1 MNALILRAWA
11 GMVVLVFGWPQA
23 FADPSVQTLQLLGR
37 SNVEEYNV
45 ALEAADEHWL
55 EQKGVLRLGV
65 SAPDN
70 MPFEL
75 AEDEQYLEGITADY
89 AQLLSQLLHIAIEV
103 RRYPSRPLAVQALK
117 QGEVDLLGS
126 ANDFEAQ
133 DSALKLTQAY
143 AEDAPTLVTQTA
155 RKGHLPA
162 DLAGLRVAL
171 LDHYLQP
178 QKVQAF
184 YPKAILQLYPSTL
197 TAIGAVAFG
206 QADVYLGDFI
216 GANYLINRNYLNN
229 VQLADFSRMEVT
241 PFSFALER
249 DNTRLLGIVNAALS
263 AIPPSERMTILRRWS
278 SEGPQVSGHWRLN
291 LSSNEQRWL
300 NEHPRLKVAINDHYL
315 PLSFIDEQGAFKG
328 VSADVL
334 LNISARTGL
343 VFEPVTGN
351 SVEELIALVTTGEA
365 DLMGAFT
372 PSNAREGQLR
382 FSRPYLTTPFV
393 LVTRVAPGSPTTLD
407 QMAGQRVAM
416 VRGTVLREFVLHHY
430 PQVQVL
436 EVENAWEAMN
446 KVAQGEAAAAVN
458 ALISARY
465 MISRYFRE
473 QLHITSTVGT
483 QPAHIGFATARH
495 SSELSSILDKALL
508 SISPEEMSA
517 LTQRWRT
524 TGQETDSYWLR
535 NRAAILQG
543 FAIAAVLLAVA
554 LGWIAYLRR
563 AVIKRQQLLEQLQAA
578 KQSADEA
585 NRAKTTFLAT
595 MSHEIRTPM
604 NAVIGMLELAMKKA
618 EQGVLD
624 RFAIEVASGSARELL
639 ALIGDILDIARI
651 ESGHLSLSPERANIQ
666 ALVASVL
673 RMFDGLARQKRL
685 NLVSHVVCEVPETDA
700 WIDPMRFKQ
709 IVSNLLS
716 NAIKFTDAGDVK
728 LALRVTPG
736 RDPSRLSVRVRVSD
750 TGMGI
755 SEADQSRLFSPFI
768 QASNNTQSARSGS
781 GLGLVICRTLCE
793 MMGGTLRL
801 QSVLGQG
808 TQVEVLLQVPRLE
821 PIAMPIE
828 PESAPLQS
836 RSLTIL
842 VVDDYPANRL
852 LLAQQMRYLGHQV
865 VDAEHGARGLESWHA
880 RSFDVV
886 ITDCNMPVMNGYDLA
901 RAIREQEH
909 LLGMKPCLILGF
921 TANAQPEEVDRC
933 LEAGMDKCLFKPISL
948 KDLSDCLASVGGEE
962 TDALCGA
969 APEIDLRYLR
979 ETSQGDDAQVQKM
992 LAALAASNQQDMARL
1007 LAMFVAGDRKGLMG
1021 LAHGVKGGA
1030 RLIDARDVIHQ
1041 CERLEDACAAS
1052 HAPEL
1057 TETVDALYQSME
1069 RLDEL
1074 LAPYLDDDES
1084 GA

>member
-1 MNALILRAWA
+1 
-11 GMVVLVFGWPQA
+11 
-23 FADPSVQTLQLLGR
+23 
-37 SNVEEYNV
+37 
-45 ALEAADEHWL
+45 
-55 EQKGVLRLGV
+55 
-65 SAPDN
+65 
-70 MPFEL
+70 
-75 AEDEQYLEGITADY
+75 
-89 AQLLSQLLHIAIEV
+89 
-103 RRYPSRPLAVQALK
+103 
-117 QGEVDLLGS
+117 
-126 ANDFEAQ
+126 
-133 DSALKLTQAY
+133 
-143 AEDAPTLVTQTA
+143 
-155 RKGHLPA
+155 
-162 DLAGLRVAL
+162 
-171 LDHYLQP
+171 
-178 QKVQAF
+178 
-184 YPKAILQLYPSTL
+184 
-197 TAIGAVAFG
+197 
-206 QADVYLGDFI
+206 
-216 GANYLINRNYLNN
+216 
-229 VQLADFSRMEVT
+229 
-241 PFSFALER
+241 
-249 DNTRLLGIVNAALS
+249 
-263 AIPPSERMTILRRWS
+263 
-278 SEGPQVSGHWRLN
+278 
-291 LSSNEQRWL
+291 
-300 NEHPRLKVAINDHYL
+300 
-315 PLSFIDEQGAFKG
+315 
-328 VSADVL
+328 
-334 LNISARTGL
+334 
-343 VFEPVTGN
+343 
-351 SVEELIALVTTGEA
+351 
-365 DLMGAFT
+365 
-372 PSNAREGQLR
+372 
-382 FSRPYLTTPFV
+382 
-393 LVTRVAPGSPTTLD
+393 
-407 QMAGQRVAM
+407 
-416 VRGTVLREFVLHHY
+416 
-430 PQVQVL
+430 
-436 EVENAWEAMN
+436 
-446 KVAQGEAAAAVN
+446 
-458 ALISARY
+458 
-465 MISRYFRE
+465 
-473 QLHITSTVGT
+473 
-483 QPAHIGFATARH
+483 
-495 SSELSSILDKALL
+495 
-508 SISPEEMSA
+508 

-685 NLVSHVVCEVPETDA
+685 SLVSHVVCEVPETDA
-700 WIDPMRFKQ
+700 WIDPLRFKQ

-716 NAIKFTDAGDVK
+716 NAIKFTDAGEVK
-728 LALRVTPG
+728 LALYVTPG
-736 RDPSRLSVRVRVSD
+736 RDPSRLSVCVRVID

-755 SEADQSRLFSPFI
+755 SEADKSRLFSPFI

-793 MMGGTLRL
+793 MMDGTLRL

-821 PIAMPIE
+821 PMAMPIE
-828 PESAPLQS
+828 PESAPVQS

-865 VDAEHGARGLESWHA
+865 IDAEHGARGLERWHA

-921 TANAQPEEVDRC
+921 TANAQPDEVNRC

-962 TDALCGA
+962 ADGLCGA

-1007 LAMFVAGDRKGLMG
+1007 LALFVDGDRKGLMG

-1030 RLIDARDVIHQ
+1030 RLIDARDVIQ
-1041 CERLEDACAAS
+1041 RCERLEDACAAS

>member
-1 MNALILRAWA
+1 M
-11 GMVVLVFGWPQA
+11 
-23 FADPSVQTLQLLGR
+23 
-37 SNVEEYNV
+37 
-45 ALEAADEHWL
+45 
-55 EQKGVLRLGV
+55 
-65 SAPDN
+65 
-70 MPFEL
+70 
-75 AEDEQYLEGITADY
+75 
-89 AQLLSQLLHIAIEV
+89 
-103 RRYPSRPLAVQALK
+103 
-117 QGEVDLLGS
+117 
-126 ANDFEAQ
+126 
-133 DSALKLTQAY
+133 
-143 AEDAPTLVTQTA
+143 
-155 RKGHLPA
+155 
-162 DLAGLRVAL
+162 
-171 LDHYLQP
+171 
-178 QKVQAF
+178 
-184 YPKAILQLYPSTL
+184 
-197 TAIGAVAFG
+197 
-206 QADVYLGDFI
+206 
-216 GANYLINRNYLNN
+216 
-229 VQLADFSRMEVT
+229 
-241 PFSFALER
+241 
-249 DNTRLLGIVNAALS
+249 
-263 AIPPSERMTILRRWS
+263 
-278 SEGPQVSGHWRLN
+278 
-291 LSSNEQRWL
+291 
-300 NEHPRLKVAINDHYL
+300 
-315 PLSFIDEQGAFKG
+315 
-328 VSADVL
+328 
-334 LNISARTGL
+334 
-343 VFEPVTGN
+343 
-351 SVEELIALVTTGEA
+351 
-365 DLMGAFT
+365 
-372 PSNAREGQLR
+372 
-382 FSRPYLTTPFV
+382 
-393 LVTRVAPGSPTTLD
+393 
-407 QMAGQRVAM
+407 
-416 VRGTVLREFVLHHY
+416 
-430 PQVQVL
+430 
-436 EVENAWEAMN
+436 
-446 KVAQGEAAAAVN
+446 
-458 ALISARY
+458 
-465 MISRYFRE
+465 
-473 QLHITSTVGT
+473 
-483 QPAHIGFATARH
+483 
-495 SSELSSILDKALL
+495 
-508 SISPEEMSA
+508 
-517 LTQRWRT
+517 TQRWRT

-685 NLVSHVVCEVPETDA
+685 SLVSHVVCEVPETDA
-700 WIDPMRFKQ
+700 WIDPLRFKQ

-716 NAIKFTDAGDVK
+716 NAIKFTDAGEVK
-728 LALRVTPG
+728 LALYVTPG
-736 RDPSRLSVRVRVSD
+736 RDPSRLSVCVRVID

-755 SEADQSRLFSPFI
+755 SEADKSRLFSPFI

-793 MMGGTLRL
+793 MMDGTLRL

-821 PIAMPIE
+821 PMAMPIE
-828 PESAPLQS
+828 PESAPVQS

-865 VDAEHGARGLESWHA
+865 IDAEHGARGLERWHA

-921 TANAQPEEVDRC
+921 TANAQPDEVNRC

-962 TDALCGA
+962 ADGLCGA

-1007 LAMFVAGDRKGLMG
+1007 LALFVDGDRKGLMG

-1030 RLIDARDVIHQ
+1030 RLIDARDVIQ
-1041 CERLEDACAAS
+1041 RCERLEDACAAS

>member
-1 MNALILRAWA
+1 MNTFILQARV
-11 GMVVLVFGWPQA
+11 GVLLLMFGWPQA
-23 FADPSVQTLQLLGR
+23 HAEVSVQTLQLLGR
-37 SNVEEYNV
+37 SNVEDYNV
-45 ALEAADEHWL
+45 VLEAADKRWL
-55 EQKGVLRLGV
+55 QQKGVLKLGV

-70 MPFEL
+70 VPFEL
-75 AEDEQYLEGITADY
+75 TEDEQYLEGITADY
-89 AQLLSQLLHIAIEV
+89 AELLSELLHIAIDV
-103 RRYPSRPLAVQALK
+103 KRYPSRPLAVQALK

-133 DSALKLTQAY
+133 DSTLKLTQAY

-155 RKGHLPA
+155 RKGHLPT

-184 YPKAILQLYPSTL
+184 YPKATLQLYPSTL

-229 VQLADFSRMEVT
+229 VQLADFSRLEVT
-241 PFSFALER
+241 PYSFALER
-249 DNTRLLGIVNAALS
+249 ENVRLLRIVNATLS

-315 PLSFIDEQGAFKG
+315 PLSFIDEQGTFKG

-334 LNISARTGL
+334 RNISTRTGL
-343 VFEPVTGN
+343 VFEPVTGK
-351 SVEELIALVTTGEA
+351 SVEELIEQVVTGEA

-372 PSNAREGQLR
+372 PSTVREGQLR
-382 FSRPYLTTPFV
+382 FTRPYLTTPFV
-393 LVTRVAPGSPTTLD
+393 LVTRVGPGSPATLD

-416 VRGTVLREFVLHHY
+416 VRANVLRDFVLHHY
-430 PQVQVL
+430 PKVQV
-436 EVENAWEAMN
+436 VEAQNAWEAMN
-446 KVAQGEAAAAVN
+446 MVAQGQADAAVN
-458 ALISARY
+458 ALISARF
-465 MISRYFRE
+465 MISRHFSE

-483 QPAHIGFATARH
+483 QPAQIGFATARH

-508 SISPEEMSA
+508 SISPEEMA
-517 LTQRWRT
+517 TLTQRWRT
-524 TGQETDSYWLR
+524 TGPETDSYWLR

-554 LGWIAYLRR
+554 LCWIAYLRR
-563 AVIKRQQLLEQLQAA
+563 AVVKRQHLLEQLQAA

-624 RFAIEVASGSARELL
+624 RFAIEVASSSAQELL

-651 ESGHLSLSPERANIQ
+651 ESGHLSLSPERADVQ
-666 ALVASVL
+666 ALIASVL

-685 NLVSHVVCEVPETDA
+685 SLVSQIVCEVPDTEV
-700 WIDPMRFKQ
+700 WMDPLRFKQ
-709 IVSNLLS
+709 IISNLLS
-716 NAIKFTDAGDVK
+716 NAIKFTDNGEVR
-728 LALRVTPG
+728 LVLSVTQG
-736 RDPSRLSVRVRVSD
+736 SDPSELSVCVRVSD

-755 SEADQSRLFSPFI
+755 SEADQSRLFSPFV

-801 QSVLGQG
+801 QSAVGMG
-808 TQVEVLLQVPRLE
+808 TQVEVQLQVPRLE
-821 PIAMPIE
+821 PMATSVE
-828 PESAPLQS
+828 PAPQTVQ
-836 RSLTIL
+836 RHSLTIL
-842 VVDDYPANRL
+842 VVDDYPANRM

-865 VDAEHGARGLESWHA
+865 IDAENGAQGFETWRAG
-880 RSFDVV
+880 SFDVV
-886 ITDCNMPVMNGYDLA
+886 ITDCNMPVMDGYELT
-901 RAIREQEH
+901 RAIRDQER
-909 LLGMKPCLILGF
+909 LLGINPCLILGF
-921 TANAQPEEVDRC
+921 TANAQPEEVGRC
-933 LEAGMDKCLFKPISL
+933 LEVGMDNCLFKPISL
-948 KDLSDCLASVGGEE
+948 KDLSDCLASRAMSKEA
-962 TDALCGA
+962 DPLA
-969 APEIDLRYLR
+969 AQSEIDLRYLL
-979 ETSQGDDAQVQKM
+979 ETTQGNRLHVQKM
-992 LAALAASNQQDMARL
+992 LEALVGSNHQDMARL
-1007 LAMFVAGDRKGLMG
+1007 LALFVADDRKGLMA
-1021 LAHGVKGGA
+1021 LAHGIKGGA
-1030 RLIDARDVIHQ
+1030 RLIDARVVIEC
-1041 CERLEDACAAS
+1041 CERLEAACTAS
-1052 HAPEL
+1052 HAPLL
-1057 TETVDALYQSME
+1057 TEYVDALHDSME
-1069 RLDEL
+1069 RLDEV
-1074 LAPYLDDDES
+1074 LATYLEQED
-1084 GA
+1084 